1 MKSIYQQLYRIQSGL
16 LGHIWWMACAI
27 LSIQACQPPKRLVL
41 FADPWLEEY
50 ADSLTILF
58 GRSYPEVDVKLKVM
72 SSEVAVQ
79 HMRYGQPADVFLCYG
94 LELFQ
99 AADFRSRIA
108 HVHPIADSRILEVH
122 APPHPNR
129 VRFATQGCSMVEASD
144 RPSRIYAERSF
155 GDISSGPGC
164 VIIANFQSQ
173 AADYLRLGWVS
184 GGYVPSHFAA
194 SLPDG
199 FERVRQSHQI
209 RDAFTAVL
217 MDDLPDPKEAAAF
230 WELLRSEKSRL
241 LVEKLKF
248 LP

>member
-1 MKSIYQQLYRIQSGL
+1 MS
-16 LGHIWWMACAI
+16 CAV
-27 LSIQACQPPKRLVL
+27 LSIQACQPSKRLVL

-50 ADSLTILF
+50 ADSLTMLF
-58 GRSYPEVDVKLKVM
+58 GRSHPDVDVELKVV

-79 HMRYGQPADVFLCYG
+79 HIRYGQPVDVFLCYG
-94 LELFQ
+94 LEMFQ
-99 AADFRSRIA
+99 GADFRSRIA

-122 APPHPNR
+122 GPPHPNQA
-129 VRFATQGCSMVEASD
+129 RFATGGCSMVEASD

-155 GDISSGPGC
+155 GDIASGPGC

-173 AADYLRLGWVS
+173 AADYLRLGWVP

-199 FERVRQSHQI
+199 FERVRQSGRI
-209 RDAFTAVL
+209 RDAFAAAL
-217 MDDLPDPKEAAAF
+217 MADRPDPEEAAAF
-230 WELLRSEKSRL
+230 WELLRSEKSCL